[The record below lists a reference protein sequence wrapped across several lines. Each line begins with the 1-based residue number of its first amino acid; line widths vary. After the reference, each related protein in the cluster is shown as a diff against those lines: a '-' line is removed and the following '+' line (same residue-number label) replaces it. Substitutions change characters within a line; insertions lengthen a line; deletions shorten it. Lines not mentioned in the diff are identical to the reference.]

1 MKPLRVVFYAVNGS
15 GLGHVTRLVAIARW
29 MRRIETLLSGT
40 PPELVFLTSTEA
52 TSILADHRFAA
63 FKLPSKGTARQS
75 GLEVLEHRRLA
86 KHFVWQMLGVMAPD
100 LLVVDTF
107 PQGSFDELLPV
118 LDGPFAKVLVL
129 RAVKPEYAQRPVF
142 QASARLYDRLIVP
155 HPAGSEPAL
164 AKSLPPDRPAA
175 WVGDILNLEA
185 EACDRGA
192 LRAELGVQAETLVY
206 LSAGGGGDPTSE
218 RTLEALVT
226 ALAAREDL
234 HLLVG
239 AGPLYKGRRLHGPRL
254 TWFDRSDVSRFF
266 PACDAAIAAAGYN
279 TFHELLHLGVPSA
292 FFAQDKIAD
301 EQARRVADAV
311 AAGAA
316 LGLPTA
322 DALEPDAITRALDA
336 LLADPEIGARAKM
349 FSPDNGARLAAAHA
363 LMALRR
369 GRAQASL
376 TPLHA
381 AELLTPRLVA
391 ALERLAAA
399 GDLLLRSG
407 LAHLFPDAELERLEE
422 RRALE
427 ALLPSLSP
435 EARAEVS
442 AALETR
448 AGSDGLGALEAGMVA
463 LCEAVAPRDAG
474 LLPGLLE
481 VATKKHPRTQELDP
495 RYGAWVSGL
504 TRALAELLSDPSLPL
519 TASERAALYRAF
531 PRLADATLSESMTA
545 FRAVLTAHAHLGVAE
560 LQRRFQLIKLG
571 QRRVERHHLAALM
584 TRPGPAATLEGGL

>member
-29 MRRIETLLSGT
+29 MRRLETLLSGT

-52 TSILADHRFAA
+52 TSILADHRLAA
-63 FKLPSKGTARQS
+63 FKLPSKGTARQT
-75 GLEVLEHRRLA
+75 GLDVLEHRRLA

-142 QASARLYDRLIVP
+142 QASARLYDRIIVP
-155 HPAGSEPAL
+155 HPEGSEPAL
-164 AKSLPPDRPAA
+164 AKGLPSDRPAA

-185 EACDRGA
+185 EASDRGA

-218 RTLEALVT
+218 RTLETLVT
-226 ALAAREDL
+226 ALAAREDV

-266 PACDAAIAAAGYN
+266 PAVDAAIAAAGYN
-279 TFHELLHLGVPSA
+279 TFHELLHLGVPTA
-292 FFAQDKIAD
+292 FFAQAKIAD
-301 EQARRVADAV
+301 EQARRIASAV
-311 AAGAA
+311 SAGAA
-316 LGLPTA
+316 LGLPA
-322 DALEPDAITRALDA
+322 AEALGVDAIASALSA
-336 LLADPEIGARAKM
+336 LLTDRGIGARARL
-349 FSPDNGARLAAAHA
+349 FSPDNGARWAAAHA
-363 LMALRR
+363 LMAHRR
-369 GRAQASL
+369 GRSPSSL

-391 ALERLAAA
+391 ALDRLGEA
-399 GDLLLRSG
+399 GDLLLRNG

-422 RRALE
+422 RRAL
-427 ALLPSLSP
+427 ASLLPSLSP
-435 EARAEVS
+435 EARAEV
-442 AALETR
+442 AAAMETR
-448 AGSDGLGALEAGMVA
+448 AAADGLGALEAGMVA
-463 LCEAVAPRDAG
+463 LCAAVAPQDAG
-474 LLPGLLE
+474 LLAPLIE
-481 VATKKHPRTQELDP
+481 VATKKHPRTQEVDQ
-495 RYGAWVSGL
+495 RYGPWVSGL
-504 TRALAELLSDPSLPL
+504 TQALAELLGDASLPL
-519 TASERAALYRAF
+519 TASERATLYRAF
-531 PRLADATLSESMTA
+531 PRLADATLGESMAT
-545 FRAVLTAHAHLGVAE
+545 FRAILTAHGHLGVAE
-560 LQRRFQLIKLG
+560 LQRRFQLVKLG
-571 QRRVERHHLAALM
+571 QRRVERQHLTALM
-584 TRPGPAATLEGGL
+584 TRAAVTTVEGGV